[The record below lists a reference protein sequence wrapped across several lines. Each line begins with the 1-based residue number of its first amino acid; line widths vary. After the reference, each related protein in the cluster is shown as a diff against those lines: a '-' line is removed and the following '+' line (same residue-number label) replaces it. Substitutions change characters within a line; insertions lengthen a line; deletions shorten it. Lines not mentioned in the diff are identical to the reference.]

1 MISKVITGKSFSG
14 CCRYVCKPAERA
26 EILYVHG
33 VRESDPKQMAEDF
46 EQSRRL
52 LPNKHR
58 AVFHG
63 ILSFHPDD
71 KVTNELMANLAQKYL
86 QEIGLINT
94 QVAVVKHTD
103 KAHPHLHIIANL
115 VNLNG
120 KAISDSW
127 LGLRGKKAA
136 QALTQAHRLIVAERR
151 PRKQPGRVL
160 SEEETVKEEIHTAI
174 ATGRMLCHSFEE
186 LQNWMV
192 RHQIDVMF
200 KRNRAG
206 EICGISFRKGKYAFK
221 GSSIHRAY
229 SFSGFQ
235 KTFGYRPNIR
245 IEQAPRLRRGLRR

>member
-14 CCRYVCKPAERA
+14 CCRYVCKPVERA

-46 EQSRRL
+46 EQNRRL

-71 KVTNELMANLAQKYL
+71 KVTNELMATLAQKYL

-127 LGLRGKKAA
+127 LGLRGSGITEVKAQNPHKTYVLCGFCVLQSWWTILEFENEIRGAIEKK
-136 QALTQAHRLIVAERR
+136 Q
-151 PRKQPGRVL
+151 GSVL
-160 SEEETVKEEIHTAI
+160 
-174 ATGRMLCHSFEE
+174 
-186 LQNWMV
+186 N
-192 RHQIDVMF
+192 
-200 KRNRAG
+200 
-206 EICGISFRKGKYAFK
+206 
-221 GSSIHRAY
+221 
-229 SFSGFQ
+229 
-235 KTFGYRPNIR
+235 
-245 IEQAPRLRRGLRR
+245 